1 MNKTKKFEA
10 RIKQFDK
17 YQKFVDS
24 HKELFEGITIP
35 EVTLKTTDAEY
46 DNMISIV
53 SKEYNKNK
61 YWIERIPEGEEKERF
76 LTNLLD
82 RSVNGYAGL
91 IGLGSYFNLTSKS
104 FQDMVLGAFDWHE
117 GKEFKNEE
125 VRSFWEK
132 FSKMEID

>member
-10 RIKQFDK
+10 RIKHFDK

-24 HKELFEGITIP
+24 HKELFEGIVIP
-35 EVTLKTTDAEY
+35 ELTLKTTDSEY
-46 DNMISIV
+46 DSMINIV

-76 LTNLLD
+76 ISNLMD

-91 IGLGSYFNLTSKS
+91 VGLTKYGEMTSKS
-104 FQDMVLGAFDWHE
+104 FQDMVMGAFDWHE

-132 FSKMEID
+132 FSKMEIE

>member
-1 MNKTKKFEA
+1 MNKSQKFEA
-10 RIKQFDK
+10 RIRLFDK
-17 YQKFVDS
+17 YQKFLDS
-24 HKELFEGITIP
+24 NKELFVGIDIP
-35 EVTLKTTDAEY
+35 ELTIKTTDKEF
-46 DNMISIV
+46 DDMINII

-61 YWIERIPEGEEKERF
+61 YWIARIPEGQEKERF
-76 LTNLLD
+76 IRNLLD

-91 IGLGSYFNLTSKS
+91 IGLGSYFSLTSKS

-132 FSKMEID
+132 FSKMEIK